1 MKNIVLLLLMFAMTS
16 CVADAVVGGSDND
29 IVGGELVSV
38 STQIDNSVESRTS
51 LVDSDDD
58 RCIRWSEDDV
68 IGINSELG
76 TANVQGVVDEDGI
89 GQTSSVFWYSREG
102 VVGNITCAYYPYSAD
117 AKMSGTMVTTVL
129 PAVQKYVEGS
139 VFATNTAIMV
149 GKPNDA
155 GHLKF
160 VNTCG
165 VLEFKLKGT
174 QLLTSLVLDSESLY
188 LAGTGRVDAAAET
201 PIFALDASLGEC
213 SHSVTL
219 DLGEG
224 VQLSESE
231 ATSFYFVLPAATY
244 YDLRLT
250 ATTADASY
258 NHDMTNHR
266 NLQVRHIA
274 PMTAFVLGQT
284 ITSGH
289 IDLASEATSNCYM
302 VSAAKGGKY
311 SFPLKRVDGTA
322 VENVAK
328 VDVLWTTSKSR
339 IISNY
344 YYDAEA
350 AKFCF
355 TTHGGNDNGSAIV
368 AAFDEEMNV
377 LWSWHIWVTDAE
389 TQMLGE
395 GGNLAILDR
404 NIGAKWAPKSQ
415 ADVEAMTGE
424 MAAMTCGFYYQWG
437 RSNPLPGPLNLDAYN
452 VPSKG
457 YYMNNWN
464 YEKTVFKTNTEK
476 VHINADLGKEFKF
489 ANGFFT
495 AETPH
500 NKAQSAAS
508 PMTMWHGDYVDCYH
522 TWAQDLLSIPV
533 GGSADLWSATTK
545 GLNDPCPAGYRVAAY
560 EEMVDAYSYKNY
572 SHYAGYVNAPFATY
586 TGTNGTAAH
595 SDSFGGYYQGAESN
609 NNLVWLPYAGMRMS
623 YAKNASTL
631 PSTRAENGKV
641 YRTGFCQYDSGYIW
655 SETGSAGIAYMT
667 GVPTESWVVYK
678 TMAGPNS
685 THYGPDG
692 VYIPTIYMQYCGYPA
707 KYQTSSGSSYCL
719 GISCATPQRC
729 VKIK

>member
-16 CVADAVVGGSDND
+16 CVTDATIGDSGNEV
-29 IVGGELVSV
+29 VGGELVSV

-51 LVDSDDD
+51 LVDSDED
-58 RCIRWSEDDV
+58 RYIRWSADDV

-76 TANVQGVVDEDGI
+76 TANVQGVVDDDGI
-89 GQTSSVFWYSREG
+89 GKTSAAFWYSREG
-102 VVGNITCAYYPYSAD
+102 VVGDITCAYYPYSAD

-129 PAVQKYVEGS
+129 PTVQKYVSES

-149 GKPNDA
+149 GKPNDE
-155 GHLKF
+155 GCLKF

-174 QLLTSLVLDSESLY
+174 QLLTSLMLDSESLY

-250 ATTADASY
+250 ATTTDASFT
-258 NHDMTNHR
+258 HDMTNHR

-274 PMTAFVLGQT
+274 PMTACVLGQP

-289 IDLASEATSNCYM
+289 IDLAAEAASNCYM

-311 SFPLKRVDGTA
+311 SFPMKRVDGTT
-322 VENVAK
+322 VEGIAK

-350 AKFCF
+350 GKFCF
-355 TTHGGNDNGSAIV
+355 TTHGGNDNGSAII
-368 AAFDEEMNV
+368 AAFDENTNV

-415 ADVEAMTGE
+415 AEVEAMTGE

-452 VPSKG
+452 VPSRG
-457 YYMNNWN
+457 YYMNNWG
-464 YEKTVFKTNTEK
+464 YEYTVFKTNTEK
-476 VHINADLGKEFKF
+476 VHINNNLGKEFKF
-489 ANGFFT
+489 QCEFFT
-495 AETPH
+495 DEAPH
-500 NKAQSAAS
+500 TKAMSAAY
-508 PMTMWHGDYVDCYH
+508 PMSMWHGDIAAYYH
-522 TWAQDLLSIPV
+522 TWAQDFVSVPV
-533 GGSADLWSATTK
+533 GGLADLWSATGK
-545 GLNDPCPAGYRVAAY
+545 GAYDPCPAGYRVATL
-560 EEMVDAYSYKNY
+560 EELTEAFSYSGYK
-572 SHYAGYVNAPFATY
+572 HYAGYATGAM
-586 TGTNGTAAH
+586 GTYSGSNSTVQA
-595 SDSFGGYYQGAESN
+595 SDSFGGYYQGDESN
-609 NNLVWLPYAGMRMS
+609 NNFVWVPVSGSRMS
-623 YAKNASTL
+623 YANSATVV
-631 PSTRAENGKV
+631 PSTKKENGKIYNV
-641 YRTGFCQYDSGYIW
+641 GFFQYNSDWGW
-655 SETGSAGIAYMT
+655 NSEKSLGMAYMLGIPNSAWT
-667 GVPTESWVVYK
+667 VHS

-685 THYGPDG
+685 KHYGVDG
-692 VYIPTIYMQYCGYPA
+692 VYVPLLYMKFAGYP
-707 KYQTSSGSSYCL
+707 QEWIGSGKNYCL
-719 GISCATPQRC
+719 GVANATPQRC
-729 VKIK
+729 VKIQ